1 MAWAYAKMKAMYMF
15 LPFVTALLAT
25 VCIWYERRTLALGF
39 TGITLLILL
48 AWFQFH
54 ATTHLNI
61 SL

>member
-1 MAWAYAKMKAMYMF
+1 MYMF

-25 VCIWYERRTLALGF
+25 VCIWYERRILALSL

-48 AWFQFH
+48 AWFEFH